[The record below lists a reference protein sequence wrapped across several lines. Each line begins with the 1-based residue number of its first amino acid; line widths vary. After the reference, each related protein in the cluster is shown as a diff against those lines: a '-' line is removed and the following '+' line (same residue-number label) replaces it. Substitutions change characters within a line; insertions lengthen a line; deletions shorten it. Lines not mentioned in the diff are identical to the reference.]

1 MNVKQK
7 ELIDDLYQST
17 KQRFPEI
24 DLINI
29 TNSPENSEEIWIN
42 VTTPNE
48 QLEDELIV
56 FSAEKSTDILLDY
69 GYQIL
74 VMPS

>member
-42 VTTPNE
+42 VTSPNE